1 MNVGE
6 FRRLGELGEVCLS
19 PLWKVCPLDTSSA
32 DSFPAKILT
41 VSHRVTQNAQPLV
54 PHTASESA
62 TITDH
67 SDSTLT
73 HLKKNPVLS
82 SSNSQDRGPGP
93 KARAVAAERD
103 SAEEDRGV
111 KGPPDPSSTS
121 PLRVLNQT
129 FKHLK
134 DGNRLPSSDRTS
146 RHPIAIAEGLTYIA
160 LTAARDGDLF
170 TR

>member
-1 MNVGE
+1 MTVIPFLKHSLQPDE
-6 FRRLGELGEVCLS
+6 RRRCRSGMSS

-93 KARAVAAERD
+93 GPKARAVAAERD

-146 RHPIAIAEGLTYIA
+146 RHPISIYGLVQG
-160 LTAARDGDLF
+160 RG
-170 TR
+170 RGG